1 MRHLIAL
8 PKKVFKC
15 VHGRSNFSL
24 VVLDGLLVAVGGFTG
39 SRTTASMEVLDRGVW
54 LHCPDTAWLPL
65 PRSALACA
73 VLPISGMEQHLQ
85 KEDVSGIRELEE
97 RSRKRSRDSDT
108 SEEDSD
114 TSEEDSDT
122 SEEEEE
128 MGEDE
133 DEDSPFEDSEEEE
146 EV

>member
-1 MRHLIAL
+1 MNTPRCETLAL
-8 PKKVFKC
+8 PKKVFKS

-85 KEDVSGIRELEE
+85 KEDISGIRELEE
-97 RSRKRSRDSDT
+97 RMFRLDL
-108 SEEDSD
+108 EDQ
-114 TSEEDSDT
+114 EDSDT

-133 DEDSPFEDSEEEE
+133 DEDSPFEDSEEDE
-146 EV
+146 EVEE

>member
-1 MRHLIAL
+1 M
-8 PKKVFKC
+8 P
-15 VHGRSNFSL
+15 GRSNFSL

-85 KEDVSGIRELEE
+85 KEDISGLRELEE
-97 RSRKRSRDSDT
+97 RMFRLDL
-108 SEEDSD
+108 EDQ
-114 TSEEDSDT
+114 EDSDT

-133 DEDSPFEDSEEEE
+133 DEDSPIEDSEEDE
-146 EV
+146 EVEE

>member
-1 MRHLIAL
+1 MNTPRCETLVL

-85 KEDVSGIRELEE
+85 KEDVSGLRELEE
-97 RSRKRSRDSDT
+97 RMFRLSRLDV
-108 SEEDSD
+108 EDQ
-114 TSEEDSDT
+114 EDSDT

-133 DEDSPFEDSEEEE
+133 DEDSPIEDSEEDE
-146 EV
+146 EVEE

>member
-1 MRHLIAL
+1 M
-8 PKKVFKC
+8 
-15 VHGRSNFSL
+15 HGRSNFSL

-85 KEDVSGIRELEE
+85 KEDISGLRELEE
-97 RSRKRSRDSDT
+97 RMFRLDL
-108 SEEDSD
+108 EDQ
-114 TSEEDSDT
+114 EDSDT

-133 DEDSPFEDSEEEE
+133 DEDSPIEDSEEDE
-146 EV
+146 EVEE

>member
-1 MRHLIAL
+1 MNTPRCERLAL

-85 KEDVSGIRELEE
+85 KEDVSGLRELEE
-97 RSRKRSRDSDT
+97 LMFRLDL
-108 SEEDSD
+108 EDG
-114 TSEEDSDT
+114 EDSDT

-133 DEDSPFEDSEEEE
+133 DEDSAIEDSEEVEE
-146 EV
+146 

>member
-1 MRHLIAL
+1 M
-8 PKKVFKC
+8 
-15 VHGRSNFSL
+15 HGRSNFSL

-85 KEDVSGIRELEE
+85 KEDVSGLQELEE
-97 RSRKRSRDSDT
+97 QMFRLDLEDQ
-108 SEEDSD
+108 EDS
-114 TSEEDSDT
+114 ST

-133 DEDSPFEDSEEEE
+133 DEDSPIEDSEEDE
-146 EV
+146 EVEE

>member
-1 MRHLIAL
+1 M
-8 PKKVFKC
+8 
-15 VHGRSNFSL
+15 HGRSNFSL

-85 KEDVSGIRELEE
+85 KEDISGLRELEE
-97 RSRKRSRDSDT
+97 RMFRLDL
-108 SEEDSD
+108 EDQ
-114 TSEEDSDT
+114 EDSDT